1 MALRKFE
8 ITVDGEKYL
17 VEMEEIGGVAPAAP
31 VAAPAPAAVAPAPAV
46 EETAPV
52 AASAPAASAPAGADA
67 ITAPMPGTILKVL
80 VNVGDAVT
88 ANQPIMILEAMKME
102 NEIVAPQDGTVTGIH
117 VNQGEMVQPG
127 DALITI
133 A

>member
-31 VAAPAPAAVAPAPAV
+31 VAAPAPATVAPAAPVV
-46 EETAPV
+46 EEAAAPV
-52 AASAPAASAPAGADA
+52 ASAPAGADA

-102 NEIVAPQDGTVTGIH
+102 NEIVAPQAGTVTGIH